1 MNNAGLH
8 KCETPDCLRLVS
20 AGSAH
25 CCGACAL
32 AAAGK
37 YEIHESGPLGH
48 SAWCDER
55 AAERG
60 PWLTPAQAVE
70 KLMDDAAERRASE
83 TRAGGWLPGVV
94 VDERVPPGVIA
105 LASDSHVI
113 AYRQDTGTAAEM
125 RRDEHGQWDDPT
137 PLNLEVP
144 DA

>member
-1 MNNAGLH
+1 MENADLH

-48 SAWCDER
+48 SEWCNER

-60 PWLTPAQAVE
+60 PWLTPSQAVE
-70 KLMDDAAERRASE
+70 KLMDEAAERRRGQVL
-83 TRAGGWLPGVV
+83 RAG
-94 VDERVPPGVIA
+94 ER
-105 LASDSHVI
+105 
-113 AYRQDTGTAAEM
+113 T
-125 RRDEHGQWDDPT
+125 
-137 PLNLEVP
+137 
-144 DA
+144 